1 MSYVFAGVSQI
12 QLVKTKFV
20 YMTLIIEKY
29 LRFYY
34 LSEISLP
41 VYHLLITL
49 DHLPYLSF
57 LFEKVLIL
65 LLGMPVNSQCGIF

>member
-1 MSYVFAGVSQI
+1 MSDVFAGVSQI

-34 LSEISLP
+34 LPEIILP

-57 LFEKVLIL
+57 IFEKVLIL